1 MVDKYKSNAKKRN
14 IFKFFYDKWS
24 IFAVLLSFSGFLYIF
39 IYLKNIGK
47 LGVFTQISFYPHV
60 VFSIV
65 IYFFLLFFLCI
76 SSVCFFGFL
85 LRLSFNRGDGF
96 FIFVESNKAIYTVLQ
111 PISVLAFWSII
122 FLSGPGELDNESK
135 IIVSYLLVSL
145 YFLVGFC
152 FYSFNSVSSVKNKI
166 ILLVYSILHFLS
178 PFLVVVCIFIFSDK

>member
-65 IYFFLLFFLCI
+65 IYFFFIVFFMYFI
-76 SSVCFFGFL
+76 SMFFWFFVKTFL
-85 LRLSFNRGDGF
+85 
-96 FIFVESNKAIYTVLQ
+96 
-111 PISVLAFWSII
+111 
-122 FLSGPGELDNESK
+122 
-135 IIVSYLLVSL
+135 
-145 YFLVGFC
+145 
-152 FYSFNSVSSVKNKI
+152 
-166 ILLVYSILHFLS
+166 
-178 PFLVVVCIFIFSDK
+178 

>member
-65 IYFFLLFFLCI
+65 IYFFLLFFY
-76 SSVCFFGFL
+76 VFHQY
-85 LRLSFNRGDGF
+85 
-96 FIFVESNKAIYTVLQ
+96 V
-111 PISVLAFWSII
+111 
-122 FLSGPGELDNESK
+122 
-135 IIVSYLLVSL
+135 
-145 YFLVGFC
+145 FLVFC
-152 FYSFNSVSSVKNKI
+152 
-166 ILLVYSILHFLS
+166 
-178 PFLVVVCIFIFSDK
+178 

>member
-65 IYFFLLFFLCI
+65 IYFFY
-76 SSVCFFGFL
+76 CFFYVFHQY
-85 LRLSFNRGDGF
+85 
-96 FIFVESNKAIYTVLQ
+96 V
-111 PISVLAFWSII
+111 
-122 FLSGPGELDNESK
+122 
-135 IIVSYLLVSL
+135 
-145 YFLVGFC
+145 FLVFC
-152 FYSFNSVSSVKNKI
+152 
-166 ILLVYSILHFLS
+166 
-178 PFLVVVCIFIFSDK
+178 